1 MKDWSVR
8 FNPEESVAPRDD
20 LNAPDLYIPTMAF
33 VTYILVSG
41 YLLGLQNRF
50 SPEQLGIQAS
60 TALAWLLIEVVL
72 VLTTLYLLSISCT
85 LGFFHMISYGGY
97 KFVWF
102 VSLFQFSH
110 SIVYIVIYN
119 FIFF

>member
-1 MKDWSVR
+1 LKDWSVR
-8 FNPEESVAPRDD
+8 FNPDEPVAPRDD
-20 LNAPDLYIPTMAF
+20 INAPDLYIPTMAF

-60 TALAWLLIEVVL
+60 TALAWLLLEVVI
-72 VLTTLYLLSISCT
+72 VLIALYLFSISCS
-85 LGFFHMISYGGY
+85 LGFFHMISFGGY

-102 VSLFQFSH
+102 VL
-110 SIVYIVIYN
+110 
-119 FIFF
+119 